1 MLQLTEPLTI
11 SPYQQEVHVREYE
24 MQAGAFRKLNSLA
37 VSRAS
42 QSGTLSKLYQ
52 NQLYLKS
59 GKYIATAHMRETVT
73 FNGLFAG
80 QSVFPYGVTILHEK
94 YKDVNFKKKTT
105 YQTGDSAFLDI
116 SQKPQDIV
124 EATIAKTKLRKA
136 NPWYMTKEDYLTAI
150 GEEDSESLYQENPV
164 VSRRYREVSAVVK
177 TGGRIVLPVPYT
189 AKQYDVYTKRNSRNE
204 IVGIKIIFS

>member
-24 MQAGAFRKLNSLA
+24 MQAGVFRKLDSLTI
-37 VSRAS
+37 SRAS

-59 GKYIATAHMRETVT
+59 GKYIATAYMRETVT
-73 FNGLFAG
+73 FSGLFAG
-80 QSVFPYGVTILHEK
+80 QSVFPYGVTILHKK
-94 YKDVNFKKKTT
+94 YKDVNFKKETA
-105 YQTGDSAFLDI
+105 YPTGDTAFLDI
-116 SQKPQDIV
+116 SQKPQDVV

-136 NPWYMTKEDYLTAI
+136 NPWYMTEEDYLATI
-150 GEEDSESLYQENPV
+150 DEEKSESLYQENPV